1 MLYSKNMSEL
11 TSLECPEC
19 GELFNHEQ
27 LQTICIKCDSPLLCH
42 YDLVDYADS
51 LDKEQIASRP
61 RGMWRWHELL
71 PVKNHEF
78 CLTLGEGDTALL
90 PVPRI
95 AAELGIGSVFV
106 KDEGGNPTGTF
117 KARGL
122 AVAVSRAKE
131 LGAKA
136 LSIPTAGNAGGA
148 LAAYAARAEMEAH
161 VFMPADAPLVYQVEV
176 AVHGGELVLVDG
188 LIDEAGRQAALQ
200 TEENGWF
207 GISTF
212 KEPYRVEGK
221 KTMGFELAE
230 AFGWEL
236 PEVIIYP
243 TGGGTGLVGM
253 WKAFSEMEAMGWIGA
268 GRPRMVCVQPEGC
281 APVVKSLEE
290 GEPRIAPWENAE
302 TSAHG
307 IRVPQVYADRLVLS
321 AIRESGGTG
330 IAVTDDEFL
339 QAQAELAQKEGI
351 HTCLEGAAT
360 LAGLRR
366 MAAAG
371 EVDPSERVVLFN
383 TGTGLKQ
390 MSVM

>member
-290 GEPRIAPWENAE
+290 GEARIAPWENAE
-302 TSAHG
+302 TTAHG

-371 EVDPSERVVLFN
+371 EVGSSERVVLFN

>member
-371 EVDPSERVVLFN
+371 EVGPSERVVLFN

>member
-51 LDKEQIASRP
+51 LDIEQIASRP

-290 GEPRIAPWENAE
+290 GEARIAPWENAE
-302 TSAHG
+302 TTAHG

>member
-11 TSLECPEC
+11 TGLECPEC
-19 GELFNHEQ
+19 RTLYNHKQ
-27 LQTICIKCDSPLLCH
+27 LQTICIKCDSPLLCR
-42 YDLVDYADS
+42 YDLTGYADS
-51 LDKEQIASRP
+51 LDKELISSRP
-61 RGMWRWHELL
+61 RGLWRWFELL
-71 PVKNHEF
+71 PVHNHDF
-78 CLTLGEGDTALL
+78 CLTLGEGDSPLL

-95 AAELGIGSVFV
+95 ADELGLGYVFV
-106 KDEGGNPTGTF
+106 KDEGRNPTGSF

-148 LAAYAARAEMEAH
+148 LAAYAARAGLEAH
-161 VFMPADAPLVYQVEV
+161 VFMPTDAPMEYRVEV
-176 AVHGGELVLVDG
+176 AMHGGELYLVDG

-207 GISTF
+207 GVSTF

-221 KTMGFELAE
+221 KTMGYELAE
-230 AFGWEL
+230 SFNWSL
-236 PEVIIYP
+236 PEIIVYP

-253 WKAFSEMEAMGWIGA
+253 WKAFSEMEAMGWIGPD
-268 GRPRMVCVQPEGC
+268 RPRMVCVQPTGC
-281 APVVKSLEE
+281 APVVKSLEK
-290 GEPRIAPWENAE
+290 GESRITPWEKAE
-302 TSAHG
+302 TIAHG
-307 IRVPQVYADRLVLS
+307 IRVPQVFADRLVLS

-330 IAVTDDEFL
+330 IAVTDEEL
-339 QAQAELAQKEGI
+339 IEAQTGLAQKEGI
-351 HTCLEGAAT
+351 HACLEGAAT
-360 LAGLRR
+360 LAGLRK

-371 EVDPSERVVLFN
+371 DVGPEERVVLFN

-390 MSVM
+390 MNVM

>member
-11 TSLECPEC
+11 ASLECPEC
-19 GELFNHEQ
+19 GTIFNHEQ
-27 LQTICIKCDSPLLCH
+27 LQTICSKCDSPLLCR
-42 YDLVDYADS
+42 YDLAVYADS
-51 LDKEQIASRP
+51 LDKEQISSRP
-61 RGMWRWHELL
+61 AGLWRWHELL
-71 PVKNHEF
+71 PVHNQDF
-78 CLTLGEGDTALL
+78 CLRLGEGDTPLL

-95 AAELGIGSVFV
+95 AGELGLGEVFV
-106 KDEGGNPTGTF
+106 KDEGSNPTGSF

-148 LAAYAARAEMEAH
+148 LAAYAARADLEAH
-161 VFMPADAPLVYQVEV
+161 VFMPADAPLVYQIEV
-176 AVHGGELVLVDG
+176 GRHGGEVYLVDG

-200 TEENGWF
+200 TEKNGWF
-207 GISTF
+207 GVSTF

-221 KTMGFELAE
+221 KTMGYELAE
-230 AFGWEL
+230 AFNWSL
-236 PEVIIYP
+236 PEVIVYP

-253 WKAFSEMEAMGWIGA
+253 WKAFSEMEAMGWIGTD
-268 GRPRMVCVQPEGC
+268 RPRMVCVQPEGC
-281 APVVKSLEE
+281 APVVKSLENDE
-290 GEPRIAPWENAE
+290 LRIKPWDKAE
-302 TSAHG
+302 TTAHG
-307 IRVPQVYADRLVLS
+307 IRVPHVYADRLVLS

-330 IAVTDDEFL
+330 IAVTDDEFIE
-339 QAQAELAQKEGI
+339 AQSELAQKEGI
-351 HTCLEGAAT
+351 HACLEGAAT

-371 EVDPSERVVLFN
+371 EIGPEERIVLFN

>member
-290 GEPRIAPWENAE
+290 GEARIAPWENAE
-302 TSAHG
+302 TTAHG

>member
-1 MLYSKNMSEL
+1 MSEL

-19 GELFNHEQ
+19 GELYNHEQ

-42 YDLVDYADS
+42 YDLVDYTDS
-51 LDKEQIASRP
+51 LDKEQISSRP
-61 RGMWRWHELL
+61 RGLWRWHELL
-71 PVKNHEF
+71 PVQNHDF
-78 CLTLGEGDTALL
+78 CLTLGEGDTSLL

-106 KDEGGNPTGTF
+106 KDEGSNPTGTF

-161 VFMPADAPLVYQVEV
+161 VFMPADAPLVYQIEV
-176 AVHGGELVLVDG
+176 KVHGGELVLVDG

-207 GISTF
+207 GLSTF

-230 AFGWEL
+230 AFNWEL
-236 PEVIIYP
+236 PEVIVYP

-268 GRPRMVCVQPEGC
+268 DRPRMVCVQPEGC
-281 APVVKSLEE
+281 APVVKALEE
-290 GEPRIAPWENAE
+290 GELRTTPWKKAE
-302 TSAHG
+302 TTAHG
-307 IRVPQVYADRLVLS
+307 IRVPQVFADRLVLS

-330 IAVTDDEFL
+330 IAVTDDEFI

>member
-1 MLYSKNMSEL
+1 MSEL
-11 TSLECPEC
+11 TGLECPEC
-19 GELFNHEQ
+19 GLLFNHEQ
-27 LQTICIKCDSPLLCH
+27 LQTICIKCDSPLLCS
-42 YDLVDYADS
+42 YDLVDYAGS
-51 LDKEQIASRP
+51 LDKEQISSRP
-61 RGMWRWHELL
+61 RGLWRWHELL
-71 PVKNHEF
+71 PVQNHDF
-78 CLTLGEGDTALL
+78 CLTLGEGDSPLL

-95 AAELGIGSVFV
+95 AAELGLGAVFV
-106 KDEGGNPTGTF
+106 KDEGSNPTGTF

-136 LSIPTAGNAGGA
+136 LSISTAGNAGGA
-148 LAAYAARAEMEAH
+148 LAAYAARADLEVH

-176 AVHGGELVLVDG
+176 GIYGGELYLVDG

-207 GISTF
+207 GVSTF

-221 KTMGFELAE
+221 KTMGYELAE
-230 AFGWEL
+230 AFNWSL
-236 PEVIIYP
+236 PEVIVYP

-268 GRPRMVCVQPEGC
+268 DRPRMVCVQPEGC
-281 APVVKSLEE
+281 APVVKSLEK
-290 GEPRIAPWENAE
+290 GEPRVTPWEKAE
-302 TSAHG
+302 TIAHG
-307 IRVPQVYADRLVLS
+307 IRVPQVFADRLVLN

-330 IAVTDDEFL
+330 IAVADDEFVE
-339 QAQAELAQKEGI
+339 AQAELAHKEGI
-351 HTCLEGAAT
+351 HACLEGAAT

-366 MAAAG
+366 MSAVG
-371 EVDPSERVVLFN
+371 EVDPDDRVVLFN

>member
-27 LQTICIKCDSPLLCH
+27 LQTICLKCDSPLLCH

-51 LDKEQIASRP
+51 LDKEQISSRP
-61 RGMWRWHELL
+61 RGLWRWHELL
-71 PVKNHEF
+71 PVRNHDF

-95 AAELGIGSVFV
+95 AAELGVGPVFV

-161 VFMPADAPLVYQVEV
+161 VFMPADAPLVYQIEV

-230 AFGWEL
+230 AFNWEL

-243 TGGGTGLVGM
+243 TGGGTGSGKETVRVSLPIGLVNIGM
-253 WKAFSEMEAMGWIGA
+253 KMGARFVPEIEEEAVMEDLAEALTQGMA
-268 GRPRMVCVQPEGC
+268 GKIIDIVD
-281 APVVKSLEE
+281 EE
-290 GEPRIAPWENAE
+290 DG
-302 TSAHG
+302 
-307 IRVPQVYADRLVLS
+307 
-321 AIRESGGTG
+321 
-330 IAVTDDEFL
+330 
-339 QAQAELAQKEGI
+339 
-351 HTCLEGAAT
+351 
-360 LAGLRR
+360 
-366 MAAAG
+366 
-371 EVDPSERVVLFN
+371 ERVEIFIE
-383 TGTGLKQ
+383 
-390 MSVM
+390 

>member
-11 TSLECPEC
+11 ASLECPEC
-19 GELFNHEQ
+19 GKLFNHEQ
-27 LQTICIKCDSPLLCH
+27 LQTICINCDSPLLCR
-42 YDLVDYADS
+42 YDLADFADC
-51 LDKEQIASRP
+51 LDKELISSRP
-61 RGMWRWHELL
+61 RGLWRWHELL
-71 PVKNHEF
+71 PVHNHDF
-78 CLTLGEGDTALL
+78 YLTLGEGDTPLL
-90 PVPRI
+90 SVPRI
-95 AAELGIGSVFV
+95 AAELGLGAVFV
-106 KDEGGNPTGTF
+106 KDEGSNPTGTF

-148 LAAYAARAEMEAH
+148 LAAYAARADLEAH

-176 AVHGGELVLVDG
+176 AVHGGKLYLVDG
-188 LIDEAGRQAALQ
+188 LIDEAGRQAALK

-207 GISTF
+207 GVSTF

-221 KTMGFELAE
+221 KTMGYELAE
-230 AFGWEL
+230 AFNWSL
-236 PEVIIYP
+236 PEVIVYP

-268 GRPRMVCVQPEGC
+268 DRPRMVCVQPEGC
-281 APVVKSLEE
+281 APVVKSLEK
-290 GEPRIAPWENAE
+290 GEHRIPPWEKAE
-302 TSAHG
+302 TTAHG

-321 AIRESGGTG
+321 VIRESGGTG
-330 IAVTDDEFL
+330 IAVTDDEFIE
-339 QAQAELAQKEGI
+339 AQTELAQKEGI
-351 HTCLEGAAT
+351 HACLEGAAT
-360 LAGLRR
+360 LAGFRR

-371 EVDPSERVVLFN
+371 EVEPDERVVLFN

>member
-1 MLYSKNMSEL
+1 
-11 TSLECPEC
+11 
-19 GELFNHEQ
+19 
-27 LQTICIKCDSPLLCH
+27 
-42 YDLVDYADS
+42 
-51 LDKEQIASRP
+51 
-61 RGMWRWHELL
+61 
-71 PVKNHEF
+71 
-78 CLTLGEGDTALL
+78 LG
-90 PVPRI
+90 
-95 AAELGIGSVFV
+95 LGAVFV
-106 KDEGGNPTGTF
+106 KDEGNNPTGTF

-148 LAAYAARAEMEAH
+148 LAAYAARADLEAH

-176 AVHGGELVLVDG
+176 AVHGGELYLVDG

-200 TEENGWF
+200 TEKNGWF

-221 KTMGFELAE
+221 KTMGYELAE
-230 AFGWEL
+230 AFGWSL
-236 PEVIIYP
+236 PEVIVYP

-253 WKAFSEMEAMGWIGA
+253 WKAFAEMEEMGWIGA
-268 GRPRMVCVQPEGC
+268 NRPRMVCVQSEGC
-281 APVVKSLEE
+281 APVVKSLEK
-290 GEPRIAPWENAE
+290 GELRITPWEKAE
-302 TSAHG
+302 TIAHG
-307 IRVPQVYADRLVLS
+307 IRVPQVFADRWVLS

-330 IAVTDDEFL
+330 IAVTDDEL
-339 QAQAELAQKEGI
+339 IEAQADLAQKEGV
-351 HTCLEGAAT
+351 HACLEGAAT

-371 EVDPSERVVLFN
+371 EVDPDERVILFN

>member
-11 TSLECPEC
+11 ASLECPEC
-19 GELFNHEQ
+19 GRLFNHQQ
-27 LQTICIKCDSPLLCH
+27 LQTICIKCDSPLLCR
-42 YDLVDYADS
+42 YDLADFADS
-51 LDKEQIASRP
+51 LDKELISSRP
-61 RGMWRWHELL
+61 RGLWRWHELL
-71 PVKNHEF
+71 PVHSHDF
-78 CLTLGEGDTALL
+78 FLTLGEGDTPLL
-90 PVPRI
+90 SVPRI
-95 AAELGIGSVFV
+95 AAELGLGAVFV
-106 KDEGGNPTGTF
+106 KDEGNNPTGTF

-148 LAAYAARAEMEAH
+148 LAAYAARADLEAH

-176 AVHGGELVLVDG
+176 AVHGGELYLVDG

-200 TEENGWF
+200 TEKNGWF

-221 KTMGFELAE
+221 KTMGYELAE
-230 AFGWEL
+230 AFGWSL
-236 PEVIIYP
+236 PEVIVYP

-253 WKAFSEMEAMGWIGA
+253 WKAFAEMEEMGWIGA
-268 GRPRMVCVQPEGC
+268 NRPRMVCVQSEGC
-281 APVVKSLEE
+281 APVVKSLEK
-290 GEPRIAPWENAE
+290 GELRITPWEKAE
-302 TSAHG
+302 TIAHG
-307 IRVPQVYADRLVLS
+307 IRVPQVFADRWVLS

-330 IAVTDDEFL
+330 IAVTDDEL
-339 QAQAELAQKEGI
+339 IEAQADLAQKEGV
-351 HTCLEGAAT
+351 HACLEGAAT

-371 EVDPSERVVLFN
+371 EVDPDERVILFN